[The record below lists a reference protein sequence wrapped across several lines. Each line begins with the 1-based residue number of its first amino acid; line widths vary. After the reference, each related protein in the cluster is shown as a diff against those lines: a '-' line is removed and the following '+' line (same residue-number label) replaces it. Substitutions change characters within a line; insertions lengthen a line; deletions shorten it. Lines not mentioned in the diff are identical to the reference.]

1 MQTHPQTLLG
11 WKSVFWLAIS
21 GLALTTD
28 ALAAPLTVE
37 VQETAGI
44 ARFGYPVTGTF
55 RWTQEKPAA
64 FRLLRDGR
72 PIEAQFSQMG
82 AEDDGSQWDVDFNLD
97 LAPFEKRAFQI
108 EPLAKPPSE
117 LRTSSGLTLERDAGT
132 IRLRRPGLDFET
144 PEDLFHLLRAV
155 KSPKQDYF
163 VPGSAKFFVRDSQ
176 GKKHQIEATSAA
188 DAPRIEILKAGPLCA
203 ALQSTS
209 RVAAGDGAPMTTTLR
224 LDFPRSK
231 SWVRV
236 EWTVEEVRSKIE
248 ALGVEFQLRLAPVKG
263 RPTLVDFGAPSGVYT
278 ALEPSQRTVFR
289 ASPPASDGKH
299 PWEITRGS
307 ENRMLPYV
315 VGLEGDARP
324 VEGWVHVMDQ
334 ELCTAI
340 AVDRFAR
347 ETNDRIEASA
357 DGRVQ
362 IWREYAKGAGA
373 ESPEAK
379 TPATKTLVFWLH
391 FVPSPPHVGAVTS
404 PQSMQSPPEVRVTA
418 PE

>member
-1 MQTHPQTLLG
+1 MQTHPQMLLG
-11 WKSVFWLAIS
+11 WKSVRWLAAL
-21 GLALTTD
+21 GVALATD
-28 ALAAPLTVE
+28 ALAAPLSVE
-37 VQETAGI
+37 VRETAGI

-64 FRLLRDGR
+64 FRLLHDGR
-72 PIEAQFSQMG
+72 PIEAQFSQVG

-144 PEDLFHLLRAV
+144 PESLFYLLRAV

-163 VPGSAKFFVRDSQ
+163 VADSARFFVRESQ
-176 GKKHQIEATSAA
+176 AE
-188 DAPRIEILKAGPLCA
+188 PVRIEPGLSERPKIEIIKSGPLCA
-203 ALQSTS
+203 ALKSYS
-209 RVAAGDGAPMTTTLR
+209 GLAAGFGIQYQTTVR

-248 ALGVEFQLRLAPVKG
+248 TLGVEFQLRLAPAKG

-315 VGLEGDARP
+315 AGLEDDARP

-347 ETNDRIEASA
+347 ETNDRIEAAA

-362 IWREYAKGAGA
+362 IWREYPKPTDA
-373 ESPEAK
+373 ESPK
-379 TPATKTLVFWLH
+379 VKTLVFWLH

-404 PQSMQSPPEVRVTA
+404 PRSMQSPPEVRVTA

>member
-1 MQTHPQTLLG
+1 MQTHSQTLLG
-11 WKSVFWLAIS
+11 WKSMLWLA
-21 GLALTTD
+21 ALGVASATD

-37 VQETAGI
+37 VRETAGI

-55 RWTQEKPAA
+55 RWTQEMPAA

-72 PIEAQFSQMG
+72 PIEAQFSQVG
-82 AEDDGSQWDVDFNLD
+82 ANEHGSQWDIDFNLD
-97 LAPFEKRAFQI
+97 LAPFEKRTLQI
-108 EPLAKPPSE
+108 EPLAASPGNS
-117 LRTSSGLTLERDAGT
+117 RASGGLTLERENGA

-163 VPGSAKFFVRDSQ
+163 VPDSAKFFVRNSQ
-176 GKKHQIEATSAA
+176 GKQHLIEATSAA
-188 DAPRIEILKAGPLCA
+188 DGSKVEIVKAGPICA

-209 RVAAGDGAPMTTTLR
+209 RAAAGDGAPLTTTLR

-236 EWTVEEVRSKIE
+236 EWTVEDGGRAVE
-248 ALGVEFQLRLAPVKG
+248 ALGVEFQLRLAPAKG
-263 RPTLVDFGAPSGVYT
+263 RPTLVDFGAPSSVYT

-289 ASPPASDGKH
+289 ASPPASDGQH
-299 PWEITRGS
+299 RWEITRGADD
-307 ENRMLPYV
+307 RMLPYV

-347 ETNDRIEASA
+347 ETSDRIEAAA
-357 DGRVQ
+357 DGRMH
-362 IWREYAKGAGA
+362 IWRDYAKGAGA
-373 ESPEAK
+373 KSPAV
-379 TPATKTLVFWLH
+379 KTLVFWLH